1 MHSGQS
7 IVTFLYKT
15 AGCLLFK
22 MYTGCL
28 MFSKHRVGG
37 MHIDKL
43 MLLYAWKIVISI
55 TKATAE
61 SCSKMN
67 WRKYVHYPRSSNA
80 AIKMVTVLRGL
91 QTEVL
96 RMVVIL
102 RNFSVLEWHGIGI
115 FQSPKL
121 GWTQMDWAVNK
132 AGLHFEH
139 SLKYTSI
146 RLHYHLQNVF
156 LVQLSLSAPF

>member
-1 MHSGQS
+1 MSVIQNVHW
-7 IVTFLYKT
+7 V
-15 AGCLLFK
+15 
-22 MYTGCL
+22 
-28 MFSKHRVGG
+28 FSKHRVGD
-37 MHIDKL
+37 MHIDKF

-67 WRKYVHYPRSSNA
+67 WRKSVHYPRSCNA
-80 AIKMVTVLRGL
+80 AIKMITVVRGL
-91 QTEVL
+91 QTAML

-102 RNFSVLEWHGIGI
+102 GNFSVLAWHGIGI
-115 FQSPKL
+115 LQSPKL
-121 GWTQMDWAVNK
+121 GWTQMDWAVNT
-132 AGLHFEH
+132 AGLYFEH
-139 SLKYTSI
+139 SLKYTSV